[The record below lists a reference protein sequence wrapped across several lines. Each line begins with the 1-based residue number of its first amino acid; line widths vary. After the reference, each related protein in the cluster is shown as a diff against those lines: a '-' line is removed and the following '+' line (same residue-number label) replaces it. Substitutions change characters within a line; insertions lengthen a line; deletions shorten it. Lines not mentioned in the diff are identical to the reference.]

1 MCWAPRGLYLELR
14 DFKGV
19 NVQVW
24 GEAGVKT
31 FCRLIIASRFVR
43 LIS

>member
-1 MCWAPRGLYLELR
+1 MCWAPLGLCWEIR

-19 NVQVW
+19 NGQVW
-24 GEAGVKT
+24 GEAGFKT

-43 LIS
+43 VVS